1 MSKLNNKNNKV
12 RPNDTNFVSLSFGLN
27 KYLSSV
33 QKKFLKINQTLFEV
47 NVKYKV
53 AIPLNSFWFVNV
65 KIKYFNPTFLSKDI
79 YLLLLVSKIFGL
91 KNIFLI
97 RWSNKGNS
105 KIEKYVLYNLFF
117 GGLYLVLLN
126 LSKTNSVTLKYLL
139 F

>member
-12 RPNDTNFVSLSFGLN
+12 RPNDTNFVSLSFSLN

-33 QKKFLKINQTLFEV
+33 QKNFLKINQTLFEV
-47 NVKYKV
+47 NVKYIV

-117 GGLYLVLLN
+117 RGLYLVLLN